1 MTNHHL
7 NADTFLRD
15 GGFDPNINALDERPQ
30 ANAGVPFHITVQ
42 IVDVPV
48 RRHASDL
55 AKGDKLQPLYTDMF
69 LQAGPPVE
77 GVPFWR
83 KAVFKTVVNCRPVTK
98 ALSRIAAKLPQTA
111 QSCPGVGCGGR
122 LSISPVYVTSQV
134 GLWAVQKLK
143 ARTRWRKLSLA
154 PKLTYLSNS
163 ACSTV
168 QELSLSSAPKSR
180 EAFNRML

>member
-1 MTNHHL
+1 MTDHHL
-7 NADTFLRD
+7 NANAFLRD
-15 GGFDPNINALDERPQ
+15 GGVDPNDNSLDERPQ

-48 RRHASDL
+48 RRHPSGL
-55 AKGDKLQPLYTDMF
+55 AKGDKLQPLYSEMF

-111 QSCPGVGCGGR
+111 QSCPGVGWGAVVDIAP
-122 LSISPVYVTSQV
+122 STSH
-134 GLWAVQKLK
+134 
-143 ARTRWRKLSLA
+143 
-154 PKLTYLSNS
+154 
-163 ACSTV
+163 
-168 QELSLSSAPKSR
+168 PKSDCGR
-180 EAFNRML
+180 SRN